1 MENLHHIHRLI
12 NSLLHIRLKTLM
24 PEGIPGFFHPSS
36 PDPSEKRCGLALGF
50 SEFLMIIGKFFGHT
64 LVFLEKISLIT
75 TRKAEMLDGMFPA
88 QIECNCLPVIHKST
102 ESQKVADTKW

>member
-1 MENLHHIHRLI
+1 
-12 NSLLHIRLKTLM
+12 
-24 PEGIPGFFHPSS
+24 
-36 PDPSEKRCGLALGF
+36 
-50 SEFLMIIGKFFGHT
+50 MIIGEFFGHT